1 MRDLFPKVCSA
12 PSRKSVVSVPFNRLS
27 PILRIIFRH
36 ETKHFA
42 AAYYDAVVVPYQK
55 LARLFAEPADSDIM
69 SSKKSF
75 PLRLDP
81 NIYSALEQ
89 WASEEIRSV
98 NGHIEYLLRQAL
110 LKEKRIKKDGSLK

>member
-1 MRDLFPKVCSA
+1 MRSKSKTTIKYTGLPWSKCLSTGKFHLHDGYQFPEQNRGNLLVT
-12 PSRKSVVSVPFNRLS
+12 KSN
-27 PILRIIFRH
+27 INI
-36 ETKHFA
+36 
-42 AAYYDAVVVPYQK
+42 
-55 LARLFAEPADSDIM
+55 
-69 SSKKSF
+69 SKKSF

>member
-1 MRDLFPKVCSA
+1 MILMTPK
-12 PSRKSVVSVPFNRLS
+12 KN
-27 PILRIIFRH
+27 
-36 ETKHFA
+36 
-42 AAYYDAVVVPYQK
+42 
-55 LARLFAEPADSDIM
+55 
-69 SSKKSF
+69 F

-110 LKEKRIKKDGSLK
+110 IKEKRIKKDGSSK

>member
-1 MRDLFPKVCSA
+1 MILMA
-12 PSRKSVVSVPFNRLS
+12 PEKN
-27 PILRIIFRH
+27 
-36 ETKHFA
+36 
-42 AAYYDAVVVPYQK
+42 
-55 LARLFAEPADSDIM
+55 
-69 SSKKSF
+69 F

-110 LKEKRIKKDGSLK
+110 IKEKRIKKDGSSK

>member
-1 MRDLFPKVCSA
+1 MRDLSSKVCTTR
-12 PSRKSVVSVPFNRLS
+12 SRKSVSSVPFSRLS
-27 PILRIIFRH
+27 PILQVTFRH
-36 ETKHFA
+36 KAKPFA

-55 LARLFAEPADSDIM
+55 QARLFAEREKSDIM

-81 NIYSALEQ
+81 NIYNALEQ